1 MASQDKLAVD
11 QLPLIDLRGEPV
23 QLSGHYDKYLL
34 LIFLR
39 HLA

>member
-1 MASQDKLAVD
+1 MT
-11 QLPLIDLRGEPV
+11 PDLTLHRPDGTPV
-23 QLSGHYDKYLL
+23 QLSSLLTAPHLL